1 MALTILFKSLLHAL
15 DLLVDLI
22 NLVEN
27 VFAQLCDH
35 FKCLVLYFFVS
46 TLNEVVWIVI

>member
-1 MALTILFKSLLHAL
+1 MALAILFKSLLHTL

-22 NLVEN
+22 NFVEN

-35 FKCLVLYFFVS
+35 FERLVLYLFVS